1 MKISLRLLLLSLC
14 LVLLFCSCKTE
25 QAEETLT
32 ECSNNTTASVD
43 ENALEVPL
51 NADYGGAEYRVL
63 SAGNVAYED
72 FTAEEESAM
81 PLDEAQYKRKKLVEQ
96 NYNVVIQ
103 EDVRKAYSSG
113 SGPGFQAIYTNTFSG
128 TSTYSA
134 GLIAGYDVSVL
145 AYCGC
150 LYDMNS
156 MPGINLSKSW
166 WDQKANDALAINDL
180 VFFAAGDYT
189 FADND
194 SAYVIMFNKKILEDY
209 GLPNPY
215 DMVYANEWTLEN
227 FGNLCKTVTEDLDNN
242 GIMDEND
249 RYGLLVWV
257 DSLLGMVNSAGQRC
271 CTINDDGQIV
281 LSLYNETTLDAVDR
295 FLAIALDKQYALQY
309 QSIHNTV
316 AFEEQLWSGGH
327 GLFWTTYMGNV
338 PRFREMES
346 DFGLLPYPKLTATQ
360 DSYYSTVTPFN
371 SQFVCVP
378 IVQENVERTGVITE
392 AIAYYGKKDVLPVYY
407 DVNLKGRVSRDA
419 ESSDMLDIIFDNLVY
434 DIGYLYQIGP
444 YNKNFNYMV
453 SRGTTNFKSVYDSL
467 LPTAESQ
474 LNRINTEFAKAVAI
488 WSKK

>member
-1 MKISLRLLLLSLC
+1 MKKSIRFLLFSLC
-14 LVLLFCSCKTE
+14 LVLLLCSCDTE
-25 QAEETLT
+25 QAEV
-32 ECSNNTTASVD
+32 TTATSNAAVTTAD
-43 ENALEVPL
+43 ENTLEIPL
-51 NADYGGAEYRVL
+51 AADYGKAEYRVL
-63 SAGNVAYED
+63 SAGNIVYED
-72 FTAEEESAM
+72 FTADEESAQ

-96 NYNVVIQ
+96 NYNVVIN
-103 EDVRKAYSSG
+103 EDVKQAYSSG
-113 SGPGFQAIYTNTFSG
+113 NGPGFTAVYTSTFSG

-134 GLIAGYDVSVL
+134 ALIAGYDVSVL

-156 MPGINLSKSW
+156 APGINLEKSW
-166 WDQKANDALAINDL
+166 WDQKANEALGINDL
-180 VFFAAGDYT
+180 VFFTAGDYT

-194 SAYVIMFNKKILEDY
+194 SAYVIMFNKKILADY

-215 DMVYANEWTLEN
+215 DMVYGNQWTLEN
-227 FGNLCKTVTEDLDNN
+227 FGNLCKTVTEDIDNN

-257 DSLLGMVNSAGQRC
+257 DSLLGMVNAAGQRC
-271 CTINDDGQIV
+271 CEINESGEIV
-281 LSLYNETTLDAVDR
+281 LTLYNETTLDAVDR

-309 QSIHNTV
+309 QSIQNNV
-316 AFEEQLWSGGH
+316 AFEEKLWSGGH
-327 GLFWTTYMGNV
+327 GLFWTTHMGNV

-360 DSYYSTVTPFN
+360 ENYYSTVTPYN
-371 SQFVCVP
+371 SQFVCIP
-378 IVQENVERTGVITE
+378 IVQDNIERTGVVTE

-434 DIGYLYQIGP
+434 DIGFLYQIGP

-453 SRGTTNFKSVYDSL
+453 SRGTTNFNSVYDSL
-467 LPTAESQ
+467 LPTAEAQ
-474 LNRINTEFAKAVAI
+474 LERINNEYAKAVSI
-488 WSKK
+488 WSNK